1 MTFFDLFSSPV
12 SITAFTGDQVF
23 PLHGQPWSA
32 GGIQVD
38 LRTQNG
44 ALSIDVSA
52 DSTPLER
59 IHLRWAASVPAGLR
73 CLGDAWERGYGDL
86 EWRGQVPERVMPWY
100 FLAYDGQCTHG
111 YGVKTQPGALCFWRV
126 DAAGVS
132 LWLDVRCGGMGVEL
146 GGRTLKAAQ
155 VVTRQGQPGET
166 PFAAARAFCACL
178 CDHPRLPA
186 QPVYGSNN
194 WYYAYGDS
202 THDQILDD
210 TRLLVDLAPAGENR
224 PFMVIDAGWQ
234 PLSGQHHLVDNV
246 ICGGPYRGGNP
257 RFPDMP
263 GLAAQMRALAR
274 ARASGCAH
282 WPPARMTRTPCCSR
296 STRAV
301 DASAS
306 ATHPGPQPPRG
317 ARAHQRR
324 CARPATSGAMS

>member
-32 GGIQVD
+32 GDIQVD

-73 CLGDAWERGYGDL
+73 FLGDAWERGYGDL

-100 FLAYDGQCTHG
+100 FLAYDGQRTHG

-126 DAAGVS
+126 DASGVS

-146 GGRTLKAAQ
+146 GGRTLQAAQ

-178 CDHPRLPA
+178 CDHPRLPD

-194 WYYAYGDS
+194 WYYAYGES
-202 THDQILDD
+202 THAQILED

-234 PLSGQHHLVDNV
+234 PLSGQQHLVDSIV
-246 ICGGPYRGGNP
+246 GGPYMGGNP

-263 GLAAQMRALAR
+263 GLAAQMRALGAR
-274 ARASGCAH
+274 PGIWLRPLAACPDDPASMLL
-282 WPPARMTRTPCCSR
+282 PAERV
-296 STRAV
+296 V

-306 ATHPGPQPPRG
+306 ARILDPSIPEVLERISC
-317 ARAHQRR
+317 R
-324 CARPATSGAMS
+324 CARPARVGL